1 MSLYSLPELVNVIID
16 DIGMN
21 DVPII
26 DRIGTDKIIA
36 RVRSSSLKE
45 FSQRCPYIVQWKF
58 DDRYMISAYSDSDI
72 RRGIKYKIPKDIYRG
87 TQVIGVSHVE
97 PISTNGYNDFYYP
110 SHSYYDA
117 ASIITSI
124 ADVQMAASLVS
135 SMTRQM
141 TWEFTPPDIITLY
154 DGAISAYYQAYV
166 KLLHD
171 DSLSTIPPTAFTNFR
186 RLATL
191 DVQWYIYN
199 QYKRLDNLNTGNG
212 EISLKMDE
220 FSGAKD
226 SFYQLLYEWDE
237 SASLDLDYLYAF

>member
-72 RRGIKYKIPKDIYRG
+72 RRGIKYKIPNDIYRG
-87 TQVIGVSHVE
+87 TQVVGVSHVE
-97 PISTNGYNDFYYP
+97 PIATNGYNDFYYP
-110 SHSYYDA
+110 SWAYYDA
-117 ASIITSI
+117 GSIVTSI
-124 ADVQMAASLVS
+124 ADVQMAAALVS

-141 TWEFTPPDIITLY
+141 TWEFNPPDIITLY
-154 DGAISAYYQAYV
+154 DGAISAYYQAYI

-212 EISLKMDE
+212 EINLKMDE

-226 SFYQLLYEWDE
+226 SFYQLLDEWDE

>member
-1 MSLYSLPELVNVIID
+1 MSLYTLPELVNVIID

-36 RVRSSSLKE
+36 RIRSSSLKE
-45 FSQRCPYIVQWKF
+45 FSQRYPYIVNWKF

-72 RRGIKYKIPKDIYRG
+72 RRGIKYRIPKYLYQG
-87 TQVIGVSHVE
+87 TQIIGVSHVD
-97 PISTNGYNDFYYP
+97 PIATHGYNDLYDP
-110 SHSYYDA
+110 SMAYDDA
-117 ASIITSI
+117 AAIITSI
-124 ADVQMAASLVS
+124 ADVQMAAALTT

-141 TWEFTPPDIITLY
+141 TWEFNPPDIITLY
-154 DGAISAYYQAYV
+154 DGAISAYYEAKI

-171 DSLSTIPPTAFTNFR
+171 DSLSTISPTAFTHFR
-186 RLATL
+186 QLATL

-199 QYKRLDNLNTGNG
+199 QYKRLDNINTGNG
-212 EISLKMDE
+212 EINLKMDE

-226 SFYQLLYEWDE
+226 SFYQLLNEWDE
-237 SASLDLDYLYAF
+237 SANLDLDYMVAF